1 MGWVPPPPC
10 RAVIGDRDAGPASV
24 MIGARWRRTFPSRA
38 LAFLRAYSAASLR
51 VRRPARGADRWRSLA
66 LCAGSFSL
74 AFGLGWMRAHR
85 FPLSG
90 DESLYAFWAR
100 HWMERGDPLFVA
112 HWIDKPPLYAWLQ
125 AAAFA
130 LFGPAQASAR
140 YVNIG
145 ACALLSAILCRFAWR
160 MWGWRAAAAAGGLAA
175 LHPLLLAYSPTG
187 LTDPVCVLC
196 GTVSFLLAWRRR
208 YLLAGATGALALFTK
223 QAGAFY
229 LPLAA
234 GIILVNQIRAPDR
247 PWRPWGAGAALVAL
261 PLQLWDMTR
270 WAWAPSFWTL
280 GFDHYAPLRGLPPAA
295 WGLRWQEWSPL
306 WAVVWGSGLG
316 WASWGLLLGLA
327 CRSPLPAAARASRAG
342 VAWMLVWSAG
352 YLGVHLVVSFNAWI
366 RYLLPVVP
374 LAILSA
380 AWALD
385 VLGRGVARRRTQIAS
400 GLALVC
406 LLAALG
412 RQAPAAWQGSLPT
425 QLRPRALAGMPETL
439 AYLAR
444 HAPPGALLFH
454 NELSWHILFYLFD
467 DARLTRVWFA
477 DAEQLAQRIRQTP
490 RAAPKYQVR
499 LAQDQ
504 ERTDLMAAALAG
516 VGFRYALCLRVDQA
530 TLYEIQRQT
539 ARACRLARAQP

>member
-1 MGWVPPPPC
+1 MGFPGRVVTGGGASLNASGRRIVPA
-10 RAVIGDRDAGPASV
+10 RAMAL
-24 MIGARWRRTFPSRA
+24 RRAP
-38 LAFLRAYSAASLR
+38 SAALSLR
-51 VRRPARGADRWRSLA
+51 VRRPARSDDRWRPLV

-85 FPLSG
+85 LPLSG
-90 DESLYAFWAR
+90 DEALYAFWAR
-100 HWMERGDPLFVA
+100 HWAERGDPLFAA

-130 LFGPAQASAR
+130 LFEPTPASAR

-145 ACALLSAILCRFAWR
+145 ALALLSAILCHFAWR
-160 MWGWRAAAAAGGLAA
+160 MWGGRAAAAAAGLAA

-208 YLLAGATGALALFTK
+208 YLLAGVAGALSLFTK
-223 QAGAFY
+223 QTGALY
-229 LPLAA
+229 LPLIA
-234 GIILVNQIRAPDR
+234 GIILVNQRRAPDR
-247 PWRPWGAGAALVAL
+247 PWRPWMAGAVLVAL
-261 PLQLWDMTR
+261 PLQLWDAAR
-270 WAWAPSFWTL
+270 WTWAPSFWTL
-280 GFDHYAPLRGLPPAA
+280 GFDHYAPLRGIPPAA
-295 WGLRWQEWSPL
+295 WFRRGQEWSPL
-306 WAVVWGSGLG
+306 WAVVWGSALG

-327 CRSPLPAAARASRAG
+327 WRSPLPAAARAARAG
-342 VAWMLVWSAG
+342 IAWMLVWSAG
-352 YLGVHLVVSFNAWI
+352 YLGLHLVVSFSAWI

-380 AWALD
+380 AWAAD
-385 VLGRGVARRRTQIAS
+385 VLWRASARCRTRIAA
-400 GLALVC
+400 GLAWIG

-412 RQAPAAWQGSLPT
+412 GQAPAAWQGSLPT
-425 QLRPRALAGMPETL
+425 QLHARALAGMPETL

-444 HAPPGALLFH
+444 HAPPGASLFH

-477 DAEQLAQRIRQTP
+477 DPEQLARRVQRMP
-490 RAAPKYQVR
+490 RAGPKYQVR

-504 ERTDLMAAALAG
+504 GRTDLMAAALAD
-516 VGFRYALCLRVDQA
+516 VGFHYTLCLRVDQA
-530 TLYEIQRQT
+530 TLYAIQRAP